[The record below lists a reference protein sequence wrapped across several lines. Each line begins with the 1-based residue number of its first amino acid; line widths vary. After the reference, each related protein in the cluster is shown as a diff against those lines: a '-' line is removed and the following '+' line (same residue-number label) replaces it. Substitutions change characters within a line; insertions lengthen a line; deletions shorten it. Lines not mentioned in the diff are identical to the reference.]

1 MKKMKFVKV
10 ITMGLALVTMFA
22 TGCGS
27 TVEKK
32 ETPKAK
38 TTQVFTVGTNAA
50 FAPFEFQ
57 EEGKKE
63 YSGYDMDLARA
74 VGKQMGMETKIVG
87 LGFDGIIPAIISGNL
102 DAAFTGMT
110 INDERKKKV
119 SFSQPYYQAGLT
131 ILVNK
136 DNTTIKSIKDLEG
149 KKIAVQIGTTG
160 ADMAKSIK
168 GATVVTFNNNTDAC
182 LELKNEG
189 VDAVIGDLPVE
200 QYFLTKGGNE
210 YAKIVGETLSSEYYG
225 IAVAK
230 DNVELLKKID
240 KAIDELQA
248 NGEFAKIYKKW
259 FATEPI
265 GIK

>member
-1 MKKMKFVKV
+1 MKKVKFLKV
-10 ITMGLALVTMFA
+10 MAIGMALVTMFA
-22 TGCGS
+22 AGCGS
-27 TVEKK
+27 TADKK
-32 ETPKAK
+32 EAANPK
-38 TTQVFTVGTNAA
+38 TTKVFTVGTNAA

-57 EEGKKE
+57 EEGKTE

-119 SFSQPYYQAGLT
+119 TFSQPYYQSGLT
-131 ILVNK
+131 ILVGK
-136 DNTTIKSIKDLEG
+136 DNNTIKSIKDLEG

-160 ADMAKSIK
+160 AKMANSVK
-168 GATVVTFNNNTDAC
+168 GATVVTFNNNTEAA
-182 LELKNEG
+182 LELKNNG
-189 VDAVIGDLPVE
+189 VDAIIGDLPVE
-200 QYFLTKGGNE
+200 QYFLAKGGSD

-230 DNVELLKKID
+230 DNVELVKKID

-259 FATEPI
+259 FSTEPI